1 MKAQEIIRGTF
12 ARSKMVVGRLLEDLT
27 DAELM
32 ERPVPGAN
40 HLAWQLGHLIGTL
53 RFFGES
59 IRPGSMPAL
68 PEGFE
73 QRHGKDTASS
83 DDAAGFLRKQ
93 EYLQLLDQQRD
104 ALLALV
110 DQLSDDQLDADA
122 PPAIQAFAP
131 KVGNMLALAAAHE
144 LMHSGQFTV
153 LRRKLGKPVAF

>member
-1 MKAQEIIRGTF
+1 MKAHDIIRGGF
-12 ARSKMVVGRLLEDLT
+12 ARSKMVLDTLLGDLS
-27 DAELM
+27 DAELL

-40 HLAWQLGHLIGTL
+40 HVAWQLGHLIITL

-68 PEGFE
+68 PAGFAE
-73 QRHGKDTASS
+73 RHGKDSARS
-83 DDAAGFLRKQ
+83 DDAATFLPKQ
-93 EYLQLLDQQRD
+93 DYQRLLDQQRV

-110 DQLSDDQLDADA
+110 DQLSEDQLDQET
-122 PPAIQAFAP
+122 PPAIRGFAP